1 MINELVTKG
10 IEMAGMKRIL
20 ENLGQKMDLPL
31 SDINPQLSKIE
42 HSDKSTEMSRMPDQ
56 LENTGREIEN
66 AANTSNEIYEQPRTS
81 WEECA
86 TKTTEGGK
94 TLYETMSGRDSA
106 LLNGELPKNAEIRV
120 NAADGSDSY
129 LIVETDD
136 IGRLKIAHIHLD
148 PSTKEGMRD
157 LYQQMKCREL
167 KDALATDDAGHIWA
181 RELGGPSEQINL
193 CPMDAYTN
201 RHGEWRLVERDIK
214 KHLDSGKAVDLQVTP
229 EYAEQCKR
237 PDGFNV
243 KITVDG
249 KTSEYYINNAPTKPA

>member
-1 MINELVTKG
+1 MRN
-10 IEMAGMKRIL
+10 IL
-20 ENLGQKMDLPL
+20 ENLGQKIEAPLPDMNAQM
-31 SDINPQLSKIE
+31 SQIE
-42 HSDKSTEMSRMPDQ
+42 HISENAEISRMPHQ
-56 LENTGREIEN
+56 LEDLGREMEN
-66 AANTSNEIYEQPRTS
+66 TVKNLDEICEQPRTS
-81 WEECA
+81 WDDCA
-86 TKTTEGGK
+86 TKPIEGGK
-94 TLYETMSGRDSA
+94 TLYETVSGRDSA
-106 LLNGELPKNAEIRV
+106 LLNGELPRNAEIRV